1 LYNSLLIVGATQKA
15 QPMQTQT
22 QTTVQ
27 AKQYHSRK
35 GKSEAFD
42 VELYYIRPY
51 SLSFYPSALFLSFLF
66 IYSLLP
72 SHRSSYL

>member
-22 QTTVQ
+22 TAQ

-35 GKSEAFD
+35 GKYEAFD